1 MPCRLSRL
9 VLLLWLEPYFL
20 ACQHCVTVNVA
31 IIYVTVFCCNKRYL
45 RMLGRMSPGG
55 GRKVKPSDQD
65 VVIGKP
71 LFVSLP
77 GFAALIL
84 QGKGKCKISMITS
97 YLVDY

>member
-1 MPCRLSRL
+1 
-9 VLLLWLEPYFL
+9 
-20 ACQHCVTVNVA
+20 
-31 IIYVTVFCCNKRYL
+31 
-45 RMLGRMSPGG
+45 MLGRMSPGG